1 MLVKDIMT
9 RTVITVSKS
18 TPVEEIAK
26 LLLARHVSGVPV
38 VDDTGRVLGLV
49 SEGDLMRRVADPA
62 KPRRSWWLE
71 LFSNPAGDAADY
83 IRTHGRNAA
92 DIMTKDVITVAEDT
106 PVGEVARILEVEH
119 IKRVPVLKSGKLI
132 GIVSRSNLLQAMAST
147 APPAAV
153 VGAEDSELRDLIL
166 QELSKVPGV
175 DVSLVNVIV
184 TDGKTSVWGTVNTD
198 LQQDAAR
205 LAVEAVVGEGNADMQ
220 LRPIPA
226 WSYGYGI

>member
-9 RTVITVSKS
+9 QSVITVSKS

-49 SEGDLMRRVADPA
+49 SEGDLMRRVVDPA

-71 LFSNPAGDAADY
+71 LFSNPTGDAADY
-83 IRTHGRNAA
+83 IKTHGRIAA
-92 DIMTKDVITVAEDT
+92 DIMTKDVITVTEDT
-106 PVGEVARILEVEH
+106 AVGEVARILEVEH
-119 IKRVPVLKSGKLI
+119 IKRVPVLKGGKLV
-132 GIVSRSNLLQAMAST
+132 GIVSRSNLLQAMAAT
-147 APPAAV
+147 PPPVAL
-153 VGAEDSELRDLIL
+153 VGAADGELRDRIL
-166 QELSKVPGV
+166 EELSKVPGV
-175 DVSLVNVIV
+175 EVSLVNVIV
-184 TDGKTSVWGTVNTD
+184 KDGKTSVWGTVNTE

-205 LAVEAVVGEGNADMQ
+205 LAVEAVVGAGNADMQ